1 MTDFERLRAVDEKVA
16 ADLLGHS
23 VKTLQNW
30 RALRKGP
37 AYLKT
42 AGGRSI
48 RYRIGDL
55 LDYQAAGRV
64 DPEAL
69 R

>member
-1 MTDFERLRAVDEKVA
+1 MMDLVRLRAVDEKA
-16 ADLLGHS
+16 AAELLGYS
-23 VKTLQNW
+23 IKTLQNW
-30 RALRKGP
+30 RLLRKGP

>member
-1 MTDFERLRAVDEKVA
+1 MTDLERLRSVDEIIA
-16 ADLLGHS
+16 GEILGYS
-23 VKTLQNW
+23 RKTLQNW
-30 RALRKGP
+30 RLLRRGP
-37 AYLKT
+37 PYMKT

-55 LDYQAAGRV
+55 LDWQALSRV
-64 DPEAL
+64 DPEAT

>member
-1 MTDFERLRAVDEKVA
+1 MTDLVRLRAVDEKA
-16 ADLLGHS
+16 AAELLGYS
-23 VKTLQNW
+23 IKTLQNW
-30 RALRKGP
+30 RLLRKGP

-42 AGGRSI
+42 TNGRSI

-55 LDYQAAGRV
+55 LDFQAAGRV
-64 DPEAL
+64 NPESL